1 MCDWWYNV
9 KCEDATEFY
18 DLNLDLLL
26 MDKGVSPTQ
35 ATSLNVPPPIDALAG
50 LNSIDNGLLA
60 GDGLN
65 FDFLSGSDVELDSLI
80 LDDLVLA
87 NLLGKRR
94 MDESE

>member
-1 MCDWWYNV
+1 
-9 KCEDATEFY
+9 
-18 DLNLDLLL
+18 

-50 LNSIDNGLLA
+50 LTENSLNSIDNGLLA

-65 FDFLSGSDVELDSLI
+65 FDFLSGSDDELDSLI

-94 MDESE
+94 MDEGLEDDYQDFQWAPDM